1 MAMRRLAS
9 TYVLILAA
17 LPRAQAS
24 PEIPGKPQT
33 SPIALVGGTIHP
45 LSGPDLPGGTLVF
58 EGGKISSLGAE
69 VKLPEGCQTIDVT
82 GKHVYPG
89 LFESFTDLGLIEIP
103 AVRATVDKAESGS
116 INPNVRA
123 NVAVNPDSELIPV
136 ARAAGVLTML
146 TVPSG
151 GVISGQSAVMYLDGW
166 TTEEMT
172 VKSPAGLHVAWPRVR
187 PLRAW
192 WLKAV
197 EDRLSAEREKN
208 IRAISEAF
216 ASARAYQRKK
226 AAGEAAYDA
235 RWEAMLPALE
245 GRIPVVV
252 HADECEQIQAAV
264 AFAVR
269 ENLRLVLVGGYGA
282 ADCAELLK
290 RHDIPVIIAGVQR
303 LPERPSDFYDEP
315 FTLASRLHEA
325 GVRFCISGAV
335 EASNVR
341 NLPYHAGMAAAFGLP
356 KEEALRAITLYPA
369 RIMGVEDRLGSLEPG
384 KDATLIVTDGD
395 PLETPT
401 HVLRAYIQGRQVD
414 LSNRHLRL
422 WEKYK
427 EKYRRLGLDNN
438 GSKVAPPR

>member
-9 TYVLILAA
+9 ACILILAA

-33 SPIALVGGTIHP
+33 GPIALVGGTIHP
-45 LSGPDLPGGTLVF
+45 VSGPDLPGGTLVF